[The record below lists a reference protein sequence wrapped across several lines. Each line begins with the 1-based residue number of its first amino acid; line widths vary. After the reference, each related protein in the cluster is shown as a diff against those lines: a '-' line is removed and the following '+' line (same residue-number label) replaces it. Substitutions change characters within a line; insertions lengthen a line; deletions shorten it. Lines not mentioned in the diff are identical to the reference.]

1 MSTEALHHKI
11 TDGQNKVD
19 SMNLDG
25 SSSDMDDEEFFDPD
39 EEGVTFEK
47 SFDSNDGN
55 NIERLLTLQAAVTNH
70 SHNRPGARCP
80 VPDGMPLIKS
90 GDQVSA
96 GLGLHRWRLCP
107 VHRRLTWSS
116 SASPE
121 YITALCT
128 ISTEDNAHDR

>member
-1 MSTEALHHKI
+1 
-11 TDGQNKVD
+11 
-19 SMNLDG
+19 MN
-25 SSSDMDDEEFFDPD
+25 DEEFFDPD

-55 NIERLLTLQAAVTNH
+55 NIERLLLIQAAVTNP

-96 GLGLHRWRLCP
+96 GLRLHRWPTFVRCI
-107 VHRRLTWSS
+107 VV
-116 SASPE
+116 
-121 YITALCT
+121 
-128 ISTEDNAHDR
+128 

>member
-55 NIERLLTLQAAVTNH
+55 NIERLLMLQAAVTNH

-80 VPDGMPLIKS
+80 VPNGMPLIKS

-96 GLGLHRWRLCP
+96 GLRLHRWRHLSG
-107 VHRRLTWSS
+107 VSS
-116 SASPE
+116 SNIVLVGFRRIHRSFMHHIYRGQCP
-121 YITALCT
+121 
-128 ISTEDNAHDR
+128 

>member
-11 TDGQNKVD
+11 TDGHNKVD

-55 NIERLLTLQAAVTNH
+55 NIERLLTL
-70 SHNRPGARCP
+70 
-80 VPDGMPLIKS
+80 
-90 GDQVSA
+90 
-96 GLGLHRWRLCP
+96 
-107 VHRRLTWSS
+107 
-116 SASPE
+116 
-121 YITALCT
+121 
-128 ISTEDNAHDR
+128 